1 MTIERSCNADDIAI
15 MSVKEAQTVM
25 RLVTYSVVGLER
37 LKAVVAQTA
46 VDIER
51 VRSNFVSGCRNNVMT
66 SKSDESEAACSKL
79 VQSGRMLT
87 TMQLRME
94 SSSSIDDDLCEAC

>member
-1 MTIERSCNADDIAI
+1 

-46 VDIER
+46 VDIE
-51 VRSNFVSGCRNNVMT
+51 
-66 SKSDESEAACSKL
+66 
-79 VQSGRMLT
+79 
-87 TMQLRME
+87 
-94 SSSSIDDDLCEAC
+94 SSQ